1 MRKSL
6 GSLTSGVV
14 MVVLA
19 AFVVA
24 GCSQTGASTSAAG
37 LSRVDRTQYR
47 YTGEVYLLRG
57 LANVF
62 STGLDVINEKFQRRG
77 VNSRVDNHAV
87 WQSWAKDIIAR
98 DRAGQVSYPII
109 IMGHSL
115 GGNATM
121 QMARYLGDNGVKVAY
136 AVSFDPTITGEP
148 GPNVEVAVNYYLP
161 NGNSGKDANVI
172 VEGPGFTGT
181 LANVDVSPIDGMNHF
196 NIEKN
201 PELQVR
207 VITKTMSLLGTGATP
222 LRPGQDR

>member
-1 MRKSL
+1 MRKSI
-6 GSLTSGVV
+6 GSLTIGLF
-14 MVVLA
+14 LA
-19 AFVVA
+19 AAMTVA
-24 GCSQTGASTSAAG
+24 GCSQTGSSTSATSLA
-37 LSRVDRTQYR
+37 RPDRADYR

-62 STGLDVINEKFQRRG
+62 STGLDVMDEKFKRRG

-87 WQSWAKDIIAR
+87 WQNWANDIIAR
-98 DRAGQVSYPII
+98 EKAGRVSHPII

-121 QMARYLGDNGVKVAY
+121 QMARYLGDNGVHVAY

-148 GPNVEVAVNYYLP
+148 GPNVDEAVNYYLP
-161 NGNSGKDANVI
+161 NGKPGKDANVI
-172 VEGPGFTGT
+172 VEGPGFQGS
-181 LANVDVSPIDGMNHF
+181 LANVDVSPVEGMNHF

-207 VITKTMSLLGTGATP
+207 VMTKTMNLLKPRAVMA
-222 LRPGQDR
+222 PGQNR

>member
-1 MRKSL
+1 MRKFI
-6 GSLTSGVV
+6 GSLTIGLF
-14 MVVLA
+14 LA
-19 AFVVA
+19 AAMTIA
-24 GCSQTGASTSAAG
+24 GCSQTGSSTSATSLA
-37 LSRVDRTQYR
+37 RPDRTDYR

-62 STGLDVINEKFQRRG
+62 STGLDVMDEKFKRRG

-87 WQSWAKDIIAR
+87 WQNWANDIIAR
-98 DRAGQVSYPII
+98 EKAGRVSHPII

-121 QMARYLGDNGVKVAY
+121 QMARYLGDNGVHVAY

-148 GPNVEVAVNYYLP
+148 GPNVDVAVNYYLP
-161 NGNSGKDANVI
+161 NGKPGKEANVI
-172 VEGPGFTGT
+172 VEGPGFQGS
-181 LANVDVSPIDGMNHF
+181 LANVDVSPVEGMNHF

-207 VITKTMSLLGTGATP
+207 VMTKTMNLLKPRAVME
-222 LRPGQDR
+222 PGQNR